1 MPASRIAFALA
12 LAAALP
18 AVADEVRPGDS
29 LADVKSA
36 LGAPRGQVDVDG
48 RQVLYYERGEVELVN
63 DRVTRVGLRSPEEHA
78 ALSAREERQRAAREA
93 RRAQLIAEG
102 RALRDQKLADRDF
115 KSAPLA
121 YQVSFWESFAA
132 SYPGVSVLEPLTIAR
147 LKYGEQ
153 LAAKQAKEQEL
164 ARVTAR
170 EERMAELDRD
180 QRVYPLFTSSPYYR
194 HYRHGYDPVSFGDIS
209 YNFFPSPLPPY
220 TTPSGSPAGVLRS
233 PVFNPPATN
242 PALPDR
248 DDDRPERWAPRRDRG

>member
-1 MPASRIAFALA
+1 MPAPRLA
-12 LAAALP
+12 LILVLAALP
-18 AVADEVRPGDS
+18 AVADEIRPGDS

-36 LGAPRGQVDVDG
+36 LGPPRGQVNVDG
-48 RQVLYYERGEVELVN
+48 RSVLYYERGEVELTN
-63 DRVTRVGLRSPEEHA
+63 DSVTRIALRTPEEHA
-78 ALSAREERQRAAREA
+78 ALAAREERQRAVREA
-93 RRAQLIAEG
+93 RRAQLVAEG
-102 RALRDQKLADRDF
+102 IALRNQKLADPDF

-132 SYPGVSVLEPLTIAR
+132 AYPGVSVLEPLTIAR

-164 ARVTAR
+164 ARAAAR
-170 EERMAELDRD
+170 EERLAELDRD
-180 QRVYPLFTSSPYYR
+180 QRVYPLYTSSPYYR
-194 HYRHGYDPVSFGDIS
+194 RYRHGYDPVSFGDIS

-233 PVFNPPATN
+233 PVYNPPATN

-248 DDDRPERWAPRRDRG
+248 DDDRNDRWNTRRDRG